1 MSRRGR
7 KASLPPADHARPEP
21 LGPDGLV
28 VHHYNQEGRL
38 QDYDFAEL
46 EVAEPMQRSLAVLFA
61 AGCNPHRW
69 TAHSSSYGQWQRVR
83 RFTEYLSEQEVP
95 PNDLDELTGAV
106 IDRWWMKMRTTSGNR
121 ATFRLVATLLRGDER
136 LQTGP
141 VAEALARRIPASKS
155 TTQSYSTADFAK
167 IKTAARQTLR
177 SALLRIEDSARHLE
191 RWRAGEI
198 PDGSREFVVGEA
210 LDLLART
217 GDLPRYTNR
226 EGRPA
231 EITKR
236 YHKALG
242 GTAAWDTW
250 QRLFPTRMEAVALGV
265 LLMAEYGWNL
275 SVINRAVVPQAS
287 PDPGWDGHP
296 TYRIPIEKRKRGR
309 GRWFETENVT
319 DHGADSPGR
328 LITQA
333 LQVTRFSRAVVET
346 LEPGTDRLVVWRSAT
361 PDHVGKDSDRHPPVG
376 PFRIGLATDDARD
389 WTKDKGLGGSPFRR
403 GRRTVTAVE
412 RREPAQHSQESHDR
426 HYVLPDENVQAAA
439 VPVIAAGAEA
449 AADQAREAVLVAE
462 LRDTRD
468 PDDAETATADCHD
481 AESSPFPAPD
491 GGCGASFLLCLACP
505 NARVHSDHHPRLA
518 HLHEAL
524 GNIRSVLPTP
534 TWQRDWGDAHAR
546 LEHLKRSVGDGG
558 WAHALARVTD
568 TDREL
573 IDFLLTGDL
582 NA

>member
-21 LGPDGLV
+21 LGPDGLL
-28 VHHYNQEGRL
+28 VHHYNQEGRV
-38 QDYDFAEL
+38 QDYDFATL
-46 EVAEPMQRSLAVLFA
+46 SVAEPMRHSLAALFA
-61 AGCNPHRW
+61 AGCGPHRW
-69 TAHSSSYGQWQRVR
+69 TAHSSSYQQWLCIK
-83 RFTEYLSEQEVP
+83 RFTKYLSEQEVP
-95 PNDLDELTGAV
+95 PNDLDELTGAL
-106 IDRWWMKMRTTSGNR
+106 IDRWWMRMRTTSGNR
-121 ATFRLVATLLRGDER
+121 ATFRAVTTLLRGHGR
-136 LQTGP
+136 FQTGP
-141 VAEALARRIPASKS
+141 MADALARRIPGSKA
-155 TTQSYSTADFAK
+155 TTQSYGTAEFAK

-177 SALLRIEDSARHLE
+177 SALLRIEDNARHLE

-198 PDGSREFVVGEA
+198 PDGSRDWLVGDA
-210 LDLLART
+210 LDMLART
-217 GDLPRYTNR
+217 GDVPKATGPSGNPYVIKKYRR
-226 EGRPA
+226 
-231 EITKR
+231 
-236 YHKALG
+236 ALG
-242 GTAAWDTW
+242 GQATEVTW

-275 SVINRAVVPQAS
+275 SVINRAVVPRAS
-287 PDPGWDGHP
+287 PDPGRDGHP
-296 TYRIPIEKRKRGR
+296 TYRIPVEKRRRGS
-309 GRWFETENVT
+309 GRWFDTENVT

-333 LQVTRFSRAVVET
+333 LQVTRFARAVVEA

-361 PDHVGKDSDRHPPVG
+361 PGKASRDGDRHPPVG
-376 PFRIGLATDDARD
+376 PFHFGVTTEDARD
-389 WTKDKGLGGSPFRR
+389 WSEARGLGGSPFRR

-426 HYVLPDENVQAAA
+426 HYVLPDENVRAAA

-449 AADQAREAVLVAE
+449 AVDQAREAVLVAE

-468 PDDAETATADCHD
+468 PGDVETATADCHD

-518 HLHEAL
+518 HLHQAL

-558 WAHALARVTD
+558 WGHALARVTD

-582 NA
+582 NS